1 MDAQN
6 DFVHRDGGY
15 LNDSGRSKYLKAFTK
30 DGGGNFYRFRRET
43 TKWDILTQ
51 QVKAYK
57 QFVYE
62 PKQLYQ
68 PYQIHSDAVLCSGLR
83 HP

>member
-1 MDAQN
+1 MLRMILFIDI
-6 DFVHRDGGY
+6 Y

-30 DGGGNFYRFRRET
+30 DGGGNFYRFRRQ

-68 PYQIHSDAVLCSGLR
+68 PPFHSDAVLCSGLMI
-83 HP
+83 PVD